1 MEPLSYIIS
10 RFYTRGR
17 IIRRVLMDNA
27 SMAVSILST
36 HYPSRRT
43 WASICSSSGYASQ
56 VLRRAPDAL
65 RDWTNFLSKYVLND
79 ALRKVVRL
87 DT

>member
-1 MEPLSYIIS
+1 MEPFSYIIS

-43 WASICSSSGYASQ
+43 WANIVVAQ
-56 VLRRAPDAL
+56 VRPDG
-65 RDWTNFLSKYVLND
+65 
-79 ALRKVVRL
+79 
-87 DT
+87 